1 MTPSTVTSSGATPG
15 QSTEAAGFATASA
28 ASAGTSWSPAI
39 RIADPALKERIA
51 ERIAEVTEPLIALST
66 SLHDDPEL
74 GWQEHRSSASVAE
87 VLAAHGFAVER
98 PYLGFETALRARIGT
113 GDFTVG
119 FLAEY
124 DALPGLGHACGHN
137 LIAAM
142 SVDGAIGLAAVADEL
157 GLTVEVIG
165 TPAEEGGGGKI
176 ELLDRGAFT
185 ELDFALMAHPAPVD
199 VAEARPFAVAHWHV
213 EYTGRAAHA
222 AAYPE
227 RGINANDAFLIAQ
240 TAIGLLRQQLPPSVR
255 VHGVMTNGGEAPN
268 AIPEKTEGRWY
279 VRAETTEEL
288 LAVEQRVIDCF
299 EAGALASGARLTITP
314 ESRRYAEMRTDEVA
328 LEAYRA
334 NASALGRSF
343 DVDPAEATMNRA
355 STDMGNVSQVVDA
368 IHPYIGVGGTASNHQ
383 AAFADAC
390 VGPLADKALVDGA
403 TALAWTAADVAA
415 ARGTSDL
422 TAART
427 CDLDAATGLN
437 PPTR

>member
-1 MTPSTVTSSGATPG
+1 MIPSIAGAD
-15 QSTEAAGFATASA
+15 SA
-28 ASAGTSWSPAI
+28 L
-39 RIADPALKERIA
+39 RVRIA

-74 GWQEHRSSASVAE
+74 GWQEHRSSASVGD
-87 VLAAHGFAVER
+87 VLTAHGFAVER
-98 PYLGFETALRARIGT
+98 PYLGFETALRATFGT
-113 GDFTVG
+113 GEFTVG

-142 SVDGAIGLAAVADEL
+142 SVGGAIGLAAVADEL

-227 RGINANDAFLIAQ
+227 RGVNANDAFLVAQ

-268 AIPEKTEGRWY
+268 AIPERTEGRWY

-288 LAVEQRVIDCF
+288 LAVEQRVADCF
-299 EAGALASGARLTITP
+299 EAGALASGATLTITP
-314 ESRRYAEMRTDEVA
+314 ESRRYAEMRTDEAA
-328 LEAYRA
+328 LERYRA
-334 NASALGRSF
+334 NASALGRTF

-383 AAFADAC
+383 PAFADSC
-390 VGPLADKALVDGA
+390 VGPLADKALIDGA
-403 TALAWTAADVAA
+403 TALAWTAADVAN
-415 ARGTSDL
+415 ARRPQLIATHTSDL
-422 TAART
+422 AA
-427 CDLDAATGLN
+427 AAGPN